1 MTETI
6 YQQPVT
12 ETAQHPLPSAPA
24 ASREDQMSLATI
36 EAGIREAMTDVEAK
50 VRTIVDEH
58 LPQLADAAAEAENDP
73 IAQALE
79 SVFLDDSEKTL
90 IASLISKLGTA
101 AKDVAESDSPAPE
114 VPAEPGAPAEV
125 PQPVASGPSVGG
137 TAT

>member
-6 YQQPVT
+6 YQQLVT

-79 SVFLDDSEKTL
+79 SALLGPEDTALV
-90 IASLISKLGTA
+90 ASFIKRLGQLGSG
-101 AKDVAESDSPAPE
+101 AESDSPAPSE
-114 VPAEPGAPAEV
+114 PAETDAPAEV
-125 PQPVASGPSVGG
+125 PQPVAAGPSVGG

>member
-1 MTETI
+1 
-6 YQQPVT
+6 
-12 ETAQHPLPSAPA
+12 
-24 ASREDQMSLATI
+24 MSLATI

-58 LPQLADAAAEAENDP
+58 LPQLADAAAEAESDP

-101 AKDVAESDSPAPE
+101 AKTAQSDSPAPDGL
-114 VPAEPGAPAEV
+114 VNPVTPAEPA
-125 PQPVASGPSVGG
+125 QPVATGPSVGG